1 MLRWMLIP
9 MNNNKEEIFMS
20 VKSILDGIVS
30 DIEQHNSTV
39 TTIMAEY
46 RTVVAAAKQEAA
58 AYKDEAGELAKR
70 KTPLIATTRHR
81 IKAADERLA
90 GAVSAAV
97 SKLKKEMSGYLSKP
111 ANPELLA
118 QLKTY
123 TDFGLKMSRTELDA
137 HILAA
142 EGNYTA
148 LRAIQK
154 VAADS
159 GFTVTIQEGFEE
171 DLATIARLGHVPSM
185 YCPHEY
191 LSEGLE
197 VLPDRP
203 FFREDGTAAHST
215 GRPDSIYLL
224 IKSGAFNAAR
234 RELANISE
242 KWGTA
247 FVPTI
252 SELKPVRDHETGAVL
267 STPEQQHAQVV
278 EAAAETVDIKTTIQ
292 GLKAD
297 PNCQAILDLYI

>member
-1 MLRWMLIP
+1 MKV
-9 MNNNKEEIFMS
+9 KE
-20 VKSILDGIVS
+20 VLNGIVS
-30 DIEQHNSTV
+30 DIEQHNSAV
-39 TTIMAEY
+39 TAIMVEY
-46 RTVVAAAKQEAA
+46 RKGAAAAEREAV

-70 KTPLIATTRHR
+70 KAPLIADARHR

-90 GAVSAAV
+90 GAVSTAV
-97 SKLKKEMSGYLSKP
+97 LKLKKEMSGYLSKP
-111 ANPELLA
+111 AAPELLA

-159 GFTVTIQEGFEE
+159 GFTVTIPEGFEE

-203 FFREDGTAAHST
+203 FFREDGTVAHST

-224 IKSGAFNAAR
+224 MKAGAFNAAHS
-234 RELANISE
+234 ELTNISE

-247 FVPTI
+247 FVPSI
-252 SELKPVRDHETGAVL
+252 SDLKPVKDPETGKVV
-267 STPEQQHAQVV
+267 STPEQQHTQAV
-278 EAAAETVDIKTTIQ
+278 EAAAEMTDIRATVQ

-297 PNCQAILDLYI
+297 PNCQSILDLYI